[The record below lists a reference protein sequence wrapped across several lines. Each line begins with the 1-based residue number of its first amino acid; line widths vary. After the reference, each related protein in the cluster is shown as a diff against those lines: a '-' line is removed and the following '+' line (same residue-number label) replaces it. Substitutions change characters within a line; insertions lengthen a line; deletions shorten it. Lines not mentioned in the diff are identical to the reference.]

1 MEIAGLPADM
11 DHVNLE
17 AKAVEIFSNI
27 GCDIDS
33 EYIDAYHRISW
44 TSKNVEFKFSLLKNC
59 RKVFSMKKKISKRQ

>member
-1 MEIAGLPADM
+1 MFHQKVVDLEWQYWNNGQYSRRECMEIAGLPADM

-33 EYIDAYHRISW
+33 EYIDAYHRIS
-44 TSKNVEFKFSLLKNC
+44 
-59 RKVFSMKKKISKRQ
+59 